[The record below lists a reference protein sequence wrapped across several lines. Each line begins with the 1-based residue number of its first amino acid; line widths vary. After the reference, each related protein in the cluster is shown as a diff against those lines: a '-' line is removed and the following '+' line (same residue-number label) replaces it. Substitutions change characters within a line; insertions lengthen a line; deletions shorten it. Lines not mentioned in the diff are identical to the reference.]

1 MKLDITEDRKEINK
15 IIKNCLPLM
24 LVNSKM
30 TQDCVDAIL
39 LYFIEKESSEIAPS
53 KEEQE

>member
-1 MKLDITEDRKEINK
+1 MKLDIIEDRKEINK

-39 LYFIEKESSEIAPS
+39 LYFIEKESAESAP
-53 KEEQE
+53 KENKNG